1 MMIKS
6 AVFATVL
13 AGIAAASATSASAAP
28 GYGSGYGY
36 GKHGYQQTYR
46 GNHYNSHRH
55 NYRRPVVRTQ
65 TRCVGR
71 HRVALRINS
80 YGQVIS
86 RSVVGRCFSPRF
98 WSRMNNR

>member
-6 AVFATVL
+6 AVFATVV

-28 GYGSGYGY
+28 RYGSGYGY
-36 GKHGYQQTYR
+36 GNHGYQQSYR
-46 GNHYNSHRH
+46 STQYNKYRQ
-55 NYRRPVVRTQ
+55 NYRRPVVRTE

-71 HRVALRINS
+71 HRVALRINN
-80 YGQVIS
+80 YGKVLS

-98 WSRMNNR
+98 WTRMNNK